1 VRRHSVEGDAD
12 NVEHVE
18 YALSAVVIHAGYTLN
33 SGHYFSYAVERGGL
47 DPSSDSGGGSSSGG
61 SSSSG
66 SSSEADPAAAAA
78 GGGVGGS
85 AAAGV
90 GSNAQW
96 RLYNDSTVVGS
107 SREALANS
115 TSTVAANTPY
125 VYFFER
131 VSMLEQLAAESADVQ
146 LPPLAPH
153 LWEAVCHDNQQH
165 EREIAAGPSKTPA
178 VGAGGGS
185 LFSAP
190 NNQMLNSPAFQAL
203 MTQFQSSSGAVSV
216 QAPKP
221 VKLAK
226 AGEKAPTNEQL
237 KAAIYLAAQSQ
248 AAGGAVG
255 GIDATPT
262 TTHHVSFEQLLKQQA
277 QPFTVHK
284 SPAAGP
290 LTISA
295 GKVSKPPKAALGA
308 IRTAFASGTGR
319 VRGPKGDTHDNDVL
333 EMPCFRFNQY
343 IKEHGLSDKEVK
355 EMKEARRR
363 MKNRLYAKRSRGRK
377 TTTKT

>member
-1 VRRHSVEGDAD
+1 
-12 NVEHVE
+12 
-18 YALSAVVIHAGYTLN
+18 
-33 SGHYFSYAVERGGL
+33 
-47 DPSSDSGGGSSSGG
+47 
-61 SSSSG
+61 
-66 SSSEADPAAAAA
+66 
-78 GGGVGGS
+78 
-85 AAAGV
+85 
-90 GSNAQW
+90 
-96 RLYNDSTVVGS
+96 
-107 SREALANS
+107 
-115 TSTVAANTPY
+115 
-125 VYFFER
+125 
-131 VSMLEQLAAESADVQ
+131 MQ

-308 IRTAFASGTGR
+308 IRTAPASGAGR

-363 MKNRLYAKRSRGRK
+363 MKNRLYGNPKPTISSLHPHTDERQAPRQQSRTRTRPSAPLCTSPPTSHPASAAVDHVPMLGKEVFSTIRGSGSDSP
-377 TTTKT
+377 

>member
-1 VRRHSVEGDAD
+1 MQ
-12 NVEHVE
+12 
-18 YALSAVVIHAGYTLN
+18 
-33 SGHYFSYAVERGGL
+33 
-47 DPSSDSGGGSSSGG
+47 
-61 SSSSG
+61 
-66 SSSEADPAAAAA
+66 SSEAALTRAAAAGVAAAAA
-78 GGGVGGS
+78 AAAVAAAAAAAAAAARRALSRQPLAGGVGGS
-85 AAAGV
+85 AAASA

-115 TSTVAANTPY
+115 TSTVATNTPY